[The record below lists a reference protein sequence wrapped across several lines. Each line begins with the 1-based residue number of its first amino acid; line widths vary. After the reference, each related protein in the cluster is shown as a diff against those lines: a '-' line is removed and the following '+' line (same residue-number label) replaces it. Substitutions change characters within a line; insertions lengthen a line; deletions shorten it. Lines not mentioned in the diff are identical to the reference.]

1 MSVKWHYVS
10 LESVT
15 ERVISPS
22 PIYDALNDHLMLT
35 ACCVVYCNILIA
47 ELYIQSFFFFFYK
60 RCQCQYVCNIQV
72 GESWFT
78 KDDCSERCMCYP
90 LNNVTCEAWN
100 CSPAQECKVHE
111 GQLGCVDT
119 GMYCSN
125 PVIVL

>member
-47 ELYIQSFFFFFYK
+47 ELYIQSFFFFFLQK
-60 RCQCQYVCNIQV
+60 MSMSIC
-72 GESWFT
+72 
-78 KDDCSERCMCYP
+78 
-90 LNNVTCEAWN
+90 
-100 CSPAQECKVHE
+100 VHYS
-111 GQLGCVDT
+111 GGRKLV
-119 GMYCSN
+119 Y
-125 PVIVL
+125 